1 MYRGSTDLIYKQAE
15 RTKQGPEGHESEVL
29 RAGEGHADG
38 PLTHAK
44 FNTLRV
50 AEINTVWWGQEVD
63 RRRALQHEAQAGA
76 LSLASCE
83 VRLAYLRGY
92 YAEIDERC
100 DALEAEARFVQPS
113 CSLAIALCRQCGGA
127 GRSFG
132 A

>member
-1 MYRGSTDLIYKQAE
+1 M
-15 RTKQGPEGHESEVL
+15 L

-38 PLTHAK
+38 TLARAK

-63 RRRALQHEAQAGA
+63 RALQHEAGA

-113 CSLAIALCRQCGGA
+113 CSLAIALCR
-127 GRSFG
+127 
-132 A
+132 